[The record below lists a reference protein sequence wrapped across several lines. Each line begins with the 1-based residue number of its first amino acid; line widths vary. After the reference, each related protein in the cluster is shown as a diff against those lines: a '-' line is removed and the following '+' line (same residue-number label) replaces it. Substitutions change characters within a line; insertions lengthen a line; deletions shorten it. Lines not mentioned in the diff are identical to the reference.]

1 MSAGDDSAAA
11 QGLRRRGLFALMA
24 AACAAAGMGGVHAS
38 PLKRDEHVL
47 ALPGLLWQGDD
58 GLLHADIELW
68 VYENERRPGARTLF
82 ARYLGIELGQLSAR
96 ERALFEARARWFL
109 KDSERGKRLSIALN
123 GQGPLPVNRTDRAG
137 RSSTQIS
144 LPGALWNPAWERAP
158 AQPLAYAVA
167 GRSQSRGWLWPVPAQ
182 GLSIVSDIDDTI
194 KISQVRDTRQLLR
207 NTFLAPFEAVP
218 GMAAWLGQMQAAG
231 TQAGRNVQ
239 LHYLSSSP
247 VQLLEPLQ
255 DFLQAYGFPGGC
267 LQLRESTAWNRLI
280 PGAQDGQ
287 RHKLAHLQ
295 RLMARFPGRR
305 FVLIGDSGEADPEIY
320 AQVASGHPQ
329 QVAAILIRDVTG
341 QAPTAARYRQA
352 MAALPA
358 ATPWYLIED
367 GAQGLAIAQQ
377 HGFWL

>member
-1 MSAGDDSAAA
+1 MSAGDDTAAA
-11 QGLRRRGLFALMA
+11 PGLRRRGLFALLT
-24 AACAAAGMGGVHAS
+24 AAGAAMGLGGAQAS

-47 ALPGLLWQGDD
+47 ALPGLLWQGAD
-58 GLLHADIELW
+58 GQLQADIELW
-68 VYENERRPGARTLF
+68 VYENERRPGARSLF
-82 ARYLGIELGQLSAR
+82 ARYLGIELSQLSAR
-96 ERALFEARARWFL
+96 ERALFETRARWFL
-109 KDSERGKRLSIALN
+109 KDSERGKRLSIEMN
-123 GQGPLPVNRTDRAG
+123 GQGPLPLNRTDRAG
-137 RSSTQIS
+137 RSSTQIG
-144 LPGALWNPAWERAP
+144 LPSALWNRAWERAP
-158 AQPLAYAVA
+158 AQPQAYSVT
-167 GRSQSRGWLWPVPAQ
+167 GRSQSQGWLWPVAAQ

-207 NTFLAPFEAVP
+207 
-218 GMAAWLGQMQAAG
+218 
-231 TQAGRNVQ
+231 
-239 LHYLSSSP
+239 
-247 VQLLEPLQ
+247 
-255 DFLQAYGFPGGC
+255 
-267 LQLRESTAWNRLI
+267 ESTSWSRLI

-295 RLMARFPGRR
+295 RLMVRFPGRR

-320 AQVASGHPQ
+320 AQAASRHPQ

-341 QAPTAARYRQA
+341 EAASAARYRQA

>member
-1 MSAGDDSAAA
+1 MSAGDDGAAA
-11 QGLRRRGLFALMA
+11 PGLRRRGLFALMT
-24 AACAAAGMGGVHAS
+24 AAGAAMGLGGAQAAS
-38 PLKRDEHVL
+38 LKRDEHVL
-47 ALPGLLWQGDD
+47 ALPGLLWQGAN
-58 GLLHADIELW
+58 GQLQADVELW
-68 VYENERRPGARTLF
+68 VYENERRPGARSLF

-109 KDSERGKRLSIALN
+109 KDSERGKRLSIELH
-123 GQGPLPVNRTDRAG
+123 GQGPLPVGRTDRAG

-144 LPGALWNPAWERAP
+144 LPGALWNPAWDRAP

-167 GRSQSRGWLWPVPAQ
+167 GRNQSQGWLWPVAAQ

-218 GMAAWLGQMQAAG
+218 GMATWLRQMQAAG
-231 TQAGRNVQ
+231 AQAGRNVE

-267 LQLRESTAWNRLI
+267 LLLRESTAWSRLI
-280 PGAQDGQ
+280 PGAQDSQ

-320 AQVASGHPQ
+320 AQAASGHPQ

-341 QAPTAARYRQA
+341 EPPSVARYRQA